1 MQPATNLDS
10 QDPSAKHPNTNQ
22 PAGAFG
28 PKRGGE
34 ADTLPAGVPS
44 AGPAPDPLE
53 LQRQPG
59 EGATVTVVEKMPFKD
74 QVKAWA
80 KVHRGTVSLHYRI
93 PIELSIIDDLSR
105 SSGIVSKRS
114 SVRRSWPE
122 RYPHNDNHKPV
133 ANSA

>member
-1 MQPATNLDS
+1 MQPAITSDA
-10 QDPSAKHPNTNQ
+10 QDPSAKHPNTN
-22 PAGAFG
+22 AFD
-28 PKRGGE
+28 PKRGVQ
-34 ADTLPAGVPS
+34 ADTLPAGVPPP
-44 AGPAPDPLE
+44 GPVLDSQE
-53 LQRQPG
+53 RQRQHG
-59 EGATVTVVEKMPFKD
+59 EGPTQVIVEQKMPFKD

-93 PIELSIIDDLSR
+93 PIGLSIIDHLSR

-133 ANSA
+133 TNRA